1 MQQERPS
8 PSKGFCQMEML
19 VEYRERFREFAIEC
33 DRLAAQAKTEPD
45 RRALREMAA
54 AWREL
59 AQQPESQS

>member
-1 MQQERPS
+1 
-8 PSKGFCQMEML
+8 MEML